1 MRHYIEVTRL
11 TMDGDESRRVLVGTN
26 KILTVAEGREGC
38 RIYLQGYS
46 FGVTESYEGVRARLR
61 DAEQERI

>member
-11 TMDGDESRRVLVGTN
+11 TMDGDESRRVLVSTN

-46 FGVTESYEGVRARLR
+46 FGVTESYEVVREKLREAELARF
-61 DAEQERI
+61 